1 MSYSVLGL
9 RTNRQVSFDPG
20 TSLLVTGPSSDAEA
34 MLFDILTDG
43 PPGETKIVI
52 TTNRPAAQITDAFRE
67 RDVDPRN
74 DLGIVDA
81 TGQNSPDDDEV
92 YVERLGTPADLTG
105 ISLEF
110 AKLVQRFERAGAGNR
125 IRIGLASTS
134 TLLMYSDVQ
143 TVFRFLHVF
152 TSRIQTAGLFG
163 VFTLDPGMHDDQ
175 TVNTVRA
182 IFDAEA
188 RVGGGTVTMSGAGFL
203 EE

>member
-1 MSYSVLGL
+1 
-9 RTNRQVSFDPG
+9 VSFDPG
-20 TSLLVTGPSSDAEA
+20 TNLLVTGASRDAESA
-34 MLFDILTDG
+34 LFDVLGDG
-43 PPGETKIVI
+43 DPGETTVVI
-52 TTNRPAAQITDAFRE
+52 TTNPSAE
-67 RDVDPRN
+67 RVVSELRDRGVDPTREV
-74 DLGIVDA
+74 GVVDA
-81 TGQNSPDDDEV
+81 TGQTAVDEEGV
-92 YVERLGTPADLTG
+92 HVEQIGTPADLTG

-125 IRIGLASTS
+125 IRIGLASIS

-152 TSRIQTAGLFG
+152 TSRIQSAGLFG
-163 VFTLDPGMHDDQ
+163 VFTLDPGMHDPQ

-188 RVGGGTVTMSGAGFL
+188 RVEGGTVRMNGVGFL